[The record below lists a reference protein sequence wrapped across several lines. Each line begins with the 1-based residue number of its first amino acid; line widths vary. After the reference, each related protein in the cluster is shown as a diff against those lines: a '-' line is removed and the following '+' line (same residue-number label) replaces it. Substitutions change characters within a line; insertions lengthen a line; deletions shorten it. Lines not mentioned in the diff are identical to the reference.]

1 MEKVKIVTDSV
12 AGISPELA
20 EQYNIAVIPGAL
32 INYNGTTYIDGVTL
46 SRADA
51 YELIKKDPDRFTT
64 SAVSPGYILNEY
76 QEIAKQA
83 SKIVHITMASVLS
96 ANNKTANLAAEML
109 QKESPQIKIKVL
121 DSKSAAGA
129 QGLIVLEAAKAAAQ
143 GKDIDEIETIVQQT
157 REKTGGIMLWDTLRY
172 VYRTG
177 RMSKV
182 AARLISLL
190 NIKPIS
196 RITEEG
202 NVDLVERVRKR
213 EDGYNRM
220 LEMIKEETAGNPLHC
235 MIMHANS
242 PKWAD
247 DFSALLKKNFDCREI
262 IISEYSPVMG
272 YATGPGAIFIGF
284 RCD

>member
-20 EQYNIAVIPGAL
+20 KQYNIAVIPGAL
-32 INYNGTTYIDGVTL
+32 INYDGTTYIDGVTL
-46 SRADA
+46 SREDA
-51 YELIKKDPDRFTT
+51 YGLIKKDPDRFTT
-64 SAVSPGYILNEY
+64 SAVSPGYIMNEY
-76 QEIAKQA
+76 KEIAKQA
-83 SKIVHITMASVLS
+83 AKIVHITMASVLS
-96 ANNKTANLAAEML
+96 ANNKTANLAAESF
-109 QKESPQIKIKVL
+109 QKESPDIKIKVL

-129 QGLIVLEAAKAAAQ
+129 QGLIVLEAAKAAEE
-143 GKDIDEIETIVQQT
+143 GKGIDEIEAIVQQT

-196 RITEEG
+196 RITDEG

-213 EDGYNRM
+213 EDGYNKM
-220 LEMIKEETAGNPLHC
+220 IEMIREETGEKPVC
-235 MIMHANS
+235 FMIMHANS

-247 DFSALLKKNFDCREI
+247 DFSKLVKKNFNCQDI

-272 YATGPGAIFIGF
+272 YATGPGAVFVGY
-284 RCD
+284 RRD